1 MLRNYFAGFESAAVQ
16 YDIDLRLLDVLPYRL
31 LAYNAMADGKLDDF
45 YFKSHWDRF
54 EEIILDSGA
63 YWAWRNHGEINR
75 QNYLDYCIRHKDRI
89 HNFVVLDRIP
99 GRYAPKGQRVQIP
112 ESAYVASAEVTY
124 ENYRHMV
131 KRMGEA
137 GVSPDRI
144 IHVFH
149 MREPFSFLREMV
161 DIDKVPYIGLSVSN
175 ARGVKKS
182 ERHQWLNDCMEV
194 LRNEDGTL
202 KYGVK
207 LHAFGI
213 SSFKWLSEFP
223 WHSADASSWGIEAR
237 NSCVFMPSL
246 RKHGRRS
253 YNGVPFELKWNFSKI
268 TGVDFG
274 NIAEGDGFWLNKKF
288 GGNRQ
293 TCLSYRMTAI
303 HYVTDLGLNV
313 GHSIFRRRDS
323 GVYRSDLVPGEQ
335 FIGKDLSDTREE
347 NKFGRADPNIQWTVQ
362 KISEGLQDSIVFRMW
377 INALTT
383 NHFTAQRNEQQE
395 GKKIFYP
402 GTLNSILEKKGNG
415 NDK

>member
-16 YDIDLRLLDVLPYRL
+16 YDTDQRLLDVLPYRL

-54 EEIILDSGA
+54 KEIILDSGA

-75 QNYLDYCIRHKDRI
+75 QNYLDYCIRHKDPI

-99 GRYAPKGQRVQIP
+99 GRYAPKGQRVHIP
-112 ESAYVASAEVTY
+112 ESAYVATAEVTY
-124 ENYRHMV
+124 ENYRYMV
-131 KRMGEA
+131 KRLGEV
-137 GVSPDRI
+137 GVSADRI

-161 DIDKVPYIGLSVSN
+161 DIDQVPYVGLSVSN

-182 ERHQWLNDCMEV
+182 EQHQWLNDCMDV

-213 SSFKWLSEFP
+213 SSFQWLSEFP
-223 WHSADASSWGIEAR
+223 WHSADASSWGIQAR
-237 NSCVFMPSL
+237 NSSILMPSL

-253 YNGVPFELKWNFSKI
+253 YNDLPFETKWNFSKI
-268 TGVDFG
+268 KTVDLG
-274 NIAEGDGFWLNKKF
+274 NIGEGDGFWLNKKF
-288 GGNRQ
+288 GGDRQ
-293 TCLSYRMTAI
+293 TCVNYRMTVLLYLI
-303 HYVTDLGLNV
+303 DLGLNV
-313 GHSIFRRRDS
+313 GHSEFTRRDS
-323 GVYRSDLVPGEQ
+323 GIYRSDLLPSEH
-335 FIGKDLSDTREE
+335 FISKELSDTREK
-347 NKFGRADPNIQWTVQ
+347 NKFGTIDPNIQWTVR
-362 KISEGLQDSIVFRMW
+362 KIREGLQDAFPHRLW
-377 INALTT
+377 INALTM
-383 NHFTAQRNEQQE
+383 NHFTAERNERYDGQ
-395 GKKIFYP
+395 KMFYP
-402 GTLNSILEKKGNG
+402 GTLNSILKQKGND